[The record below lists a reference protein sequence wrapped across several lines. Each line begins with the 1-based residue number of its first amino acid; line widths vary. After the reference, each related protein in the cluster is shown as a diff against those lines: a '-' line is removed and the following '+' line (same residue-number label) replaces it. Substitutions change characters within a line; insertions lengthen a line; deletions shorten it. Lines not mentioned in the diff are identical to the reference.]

1 MRTGLAMMAV
11 MAGFAAAVPAAA
23 EYHWRHLG
31 QRNLNVEGDGRQVI
45 GIATDQRFSAVR
57 LCASRQ
63 PIRIDQVDVRFREGG
78 TRTYQLGWTLQN
90 QRCTGDFVLSG
101 GARELAAVTV
111 RYNPGGLSHRGA
123 RLELY
128 AR

>member
-1 MRTGLAMMAV
+1 MRTGLAMIAIL
-11 MAGFAAAVPAAA
+11 AGLAAAAPAAA

-31 QRNLNVEGDGRQVI
+31 QRNLNGEGDGRQVI
-45 GIATDQRFSAVR
+45 GIATGQRFTALR
-57 LCASRQ
+57 LCATRQ

-101 GARELAAVTV
+101 GARELADVTV
-111 RYNPGGLSHRGA
+111 RYHPAGLSRRGA
-123 RLELY
+123 RLELH